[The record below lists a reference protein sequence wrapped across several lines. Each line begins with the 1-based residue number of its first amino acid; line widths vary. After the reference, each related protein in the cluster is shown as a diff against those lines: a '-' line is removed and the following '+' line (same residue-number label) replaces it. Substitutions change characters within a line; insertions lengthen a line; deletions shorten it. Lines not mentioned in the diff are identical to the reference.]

1 MIVMRGGPQFR
12 DTTLSSAWKWSV
24 GAACCWAFAWFSDC
38 CCNLF
43 SPAAAD
49 HVWYACAVIGLC
61 PPMAVL
67 GSRRPGTRVWTWF
80 ILLPMLMAMS
90 WPLLA
95 LRLQGTELRGLHLE
109 TPQLIAFTLV
119 LVMGVG
125 NYCGTKYTISALIY
139 GAATLALVVGCSLF
153 EKQIPAERAVIRE
166 CSTLAVA
173 LAVCLL
179 ARAAPMVGSN
189 RFDRIWFDFFDT
201 FGIVWGRRIQDRVN
215 HVAREQ
221 RWPVRL
227 ELEGFVRTDR
237 LKSHDLATSTETA
250 DAELLRQSNSET
262 DGEIDLVDARIE
274 HTLRWLLRRFV
285 DPIWIDARLEPKT
298 SDTSVEFSCIRIDS

>member
-1 MIVMRGGPQFR
+1 MIVVRGGPQFR

-125 NYCGTKYTISALIY
+125 NYCGTKYTVSALIY

-153 EKQIPAERAVIRE
+153 EKRLPAERAVIRE

-179 ARAAPMVGSN
+179 ARAAP
-189 RFDRIWFDFFDT
+189 
-201 FGIVWGRRIQDRVN
+201 IVWGRRIQDRVN

-221 RWPVRL
+221 GWPVRL

-237 LKSHDLATSTETA
+237 LASHDLATSTETA
-250 DAELLRQSNSET
+250 DADLRRQTSAGT
-262 DGEIDLVDARIE
+262 DSEIDLVDARIE

-285 DPIWIDARLEPKT
+285 EPAWIDARLEPKT
-298 SDTSVEFSCIRIDS
+298 SDTSVEFSRIRIDS